1 MNPKRATATGIVV
14 ATAIV
19 AVSLIWMVN
28 WRSVATLSSALTIHH
43 ATVRDVPPPLA
54 TMTMAQRTT
63 NPETSTH
70 EEENDEDADLPDNVV
85 APQGAAGEATP
96 PAAQT
101 IAIPREAV
109 AIEQKEL
116 GTKAEPAIVAR
127 FDGLGEGFE
136 GPQGTARFGN
146 PSDNSLAV
154 GLDHIVQIVN
164 TRMAVYTK
172 KGKRFDT
179 TGKVLYGPVATGNV
193 FKGFFGEGVELNNGD
208 AVVRYDQ
215 LADRWLIVMPVFRR
229 LPPREMEPPA
239 PKSGEPAQRSMEGIK
254 GQPGDPA
261 PLHQPT
267 SEERAEIPGRG
278 QGGGRGA
285 LNAGGS
291 YAMCYALSTSSDPL
305 GSYYRYQ
312 FVRPL
317 FPDYPRPAVWPDGYY
332 VPTSTG
338 DRVVQKQAF
347 VVDRVKM
354 LKGEDAIEQGFIID
368 GVNFSN
374 NADVDGQQTPPPDAP
389 NIMMAAGGTQLKHI
403 LDDDGIYY
411 WKFHV
416 DWDNPAKSKL
426 DGPTKISV
434 APYHYLG
441 GGQLTNTVPQPG
453 IERRLDAQGDKI
465 MQRLA

>member
-63 NPETSTH
+63 NPKTSTH

-154 GLDHIVQIVN
+154 GPDHIVQIVN

-208 AVVRYDQ
+208 AVVR
-215 LADRWLIVMPVFRR
+215 
-229 LPPREMEPPA
+229 
-239 PKSGEPAQRSMEGIK
+239 
-254 GQPGDPA
+254 
-261 PLHQPT
+261 
-267 SEERAEIPGRG
+267 
-278 QGGGRGA
+278 
-285 LNAGGS
+285 
-291 YAMCYALSTSSDPL
+291 
-305 GSYYRYQ
+305 
-312 FVRPL
+312 
-317 FPDYPRPAVWPDGYY
+317 
-332 VPTSTG
+332 
-338 DRVVQKQAF
+338 
-347 VVDRVKM
+347 
-354 LKGEDAIEQGFIID
+354 
-368 GVNFSN
+368 
-374 NADVDGQQTPPPDAP
+374 
-389 NIMMAAGGTQLKHI
+389 
-403 LDDDGIYY
+403 
-411 WKFHV
+411 
-416 DWDNPAKSKL
+416 
-426 DGPTKISV
+426 
-434 APYHYLG
+434 
-441 GGQLTNTVPQPG
+441 
-453 IERRLDAQGDKI
+453 
-465 MQRLA
+465 